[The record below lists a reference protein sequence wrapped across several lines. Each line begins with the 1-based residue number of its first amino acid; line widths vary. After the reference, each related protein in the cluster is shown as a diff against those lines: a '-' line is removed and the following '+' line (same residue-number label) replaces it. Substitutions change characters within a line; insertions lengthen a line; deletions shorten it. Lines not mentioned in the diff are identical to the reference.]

1 MDDISE
7 RAIER
12 RKNLESS
19 KAFHEFMRE
28 SEELEDWIA
37 EQTQTA
43 QSEDYGQDYEHIQ
56 VNVYP
61 NVIHMY
67 KYILIEIYRDTNIFR
82 CI

>member
-1 MDDISE
+1 MDDLSE

-12 RKNLESS
+12 RKNLECS

-56 VNVYP
+56 VQTYLGTTCP
-61 NVIHMY
+61 G
-67 KYILIEIYRDTNIFR
+67 TNISTYKH
-82 CI
+82 I